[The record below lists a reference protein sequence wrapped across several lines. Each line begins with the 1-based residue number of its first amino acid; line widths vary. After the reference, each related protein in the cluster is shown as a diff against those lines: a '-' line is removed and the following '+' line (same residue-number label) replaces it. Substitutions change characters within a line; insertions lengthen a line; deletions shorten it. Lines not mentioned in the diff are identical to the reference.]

1 MAATGFNLTY
11 NTPSIDIGSGY
22 AQGIGQAG
30 KSIAESL
37 AGVTNIMSQSQ
48 AANDQ
53 IDMMTKLKDSQ
64 GNPILSQADAD
75 ALMSKGLPARQAFIG
90 ELMGRFH
97 TNYAAQLEQTNKLQ
111 QIKATATAELPL
123 KQAEITQQGEEQRKA
138 IETTGAQQRQTEKEK
153 YDRENAPVIIN
164 PPKLPA
170 VTEQQKQDEIARR
183 ELESRR
189 SIH

>member
-97 TNYAAQLEQTNKLQ
+97 TNYSAQLEQTNKLQ
-111 QIKATATAELPL
+111 QIKATATAAVTAQAGRDHPARRKNSEKRL
-123 KQAEITQQGEEQRKA
+123 KQPVPSRGRLRK
-138 IETTGAQQRQTEKEK
+138 K
-153 YDRENAPVIIN
+153 
-164 PPKLPA
+164 
-170 VTEQQKQDEIARR
+170 
-183 ELESRR
+183 S
-189 SIH
+189 